1 MTAKKYQKI
10 HFPLSKLKGREFL
23 SRSLGCKG
31 VGFSLVRFKPGEGA
45 NHFHRHRAQ
54 EEVYMTVKGA
64 GTIILDGRRHSMPEG
79 TVVRVAPSANRAI
92 GNDSR
97 RNAIF
102 LVMGGIPPKKFPP
115 GGRTLFGDGIPDRSR
130 VPKWGKR

>member
-1 MTAKKYQKI
+1 MATKKYQKI
-10 HFPLSKLKGREFL
+10 HFPLNKLKGREFL
-23 SRSLGCKG
+23 SRPIGCKAI
-31 VGFSLVRFKPGEGA
+31 GFSLVRFKPGEGA
-45 NHFHRHRAQ
+45 NHFHRHQVQ
-54 EEVYMTVKGA
+54 EEIYMAVKGT

-92 GNDSR
+92 GNDSKR
-97 RNAIF
+97 DAVF